1 MGIPVNDDT
10 EDVQPTSDQSEPFLY
25 AILTESDSSDGTQG
39 LLLAKTVPICVFDKE
54 MLTEMAAGALFQA
67 GETFDHSFYL
77 GLHVGLFYA
86 ALNVT
91 DVGVDD
97 EEADGLGDAITEV
110 VDYIEQNIERVT
122 KKNVDPIL
130 EKMMNNPASSDLQD
144 AWDRLQNDDDG
155 DEKSTLDT

>member
-67 GETFDHSFYL
+67 GETFERL
-77 GLHVGLFYA
+77 AGRVGQA
-86 ALNVT
+86 P
-91 DVGVDD
+91 
-97 EEADGLGDAITEV
+97 
-110 VDYIEQNIERVT
+110 ERRRRRREIHT
-122 KKNVDPIL
+122 
-130 EKMMNNPASSDLQD
+130 
-144 AWDRLQNDDDG
+144 
-155 DEKSTLDT
+155 